1 MVDRPAQPERLMI
14 PGPAGALDALAVE
27 PAGFDRRRAA
37 VVCHPHPLHG
47 GTMDN
52 KVAHTLARALEE
64 LGLATVRF
72 NFRGVG
78 RSQGAFDDGEGETE
92 DARAVCEWAARRW
105 HVRELWLAGFSFG
118 AFVATRLAA
127 EGRTNSP
134 IGQLITVA
142 PPVRYFADP
151 GWRAPRCPWLIVQ
164 GDQDEL
170 VDVNEVRTW
179 LAGVESPPRLIV
191 LAGVD
196 HFFHGRLHELRDTLT
211 DTLRSQL
218 AGQGPGAAGAAP
230 GGNPVSDSP

>member
-1 MVDRPAQPERLMI
+1 MI
-14 PGPAGALDALAVE
+14 PGPVGALEALAVE

-52 KVAHTLARALEE
+52 KVAHTLARSLEE

-78 RSQGAFDDGEGETE
+78 RSDGSFDDGAGETD
-92 DARAVCEWAARRW
+92 DARAVCDWAAEHWR
-105 HVRELWLAGFSFG
+105 VRELWLAGFSFG
-118 AFVATRLAA
+118 SFVATRLAG
-127 EGRTNSP
+127 ESRTAPP

-142 PPVRYFADP
+142 PPVRRFAIP
-151 GWRAPRCPWLIVQ
+151 GWSPPRCPWLIVQ
-164 GDQDEL
+164 GDQDDL
-170 VDVNEVRTW
+170 VDVNEVRSW
-179 LAGVESPPRLIV
+179 CAGVVAPPRLVV
-191 LAGVD
+191 LEGVD
-196 HFFHGRLHELRDTLT
+196 HFFHGRLHELRDILR

-230 GGNPVSDSP
+230 GGNPISDPP